1 MTAAPTPP
9 IATPGFATMVTPAPA
24 AEVHTVIGTGAHW
37 LGGAVQ
43 VLFVGLL
50 VPIGILLV
58 GAPIVLV
65 VRAVIAVIERF

>member
-1 MTAAPTPP
+1 MTVAPPLP
-9 IATPGFATMVTPAPA
+9 SATPGFATMVTPAPV
-24 AEVHTVIGTGAHW
+24 AEVHSVIGTGAHW

-43 VLFVGLL
+43 LLFVGLL

>member
-1 MTAAPTPP
+1 MTVAPPLP
-9 IATPGFATMVTPAPA
+9 SATPGFATMVTPAPA
-24 AEVHTVIGTGAHW
+24 AEVQTVIGTGAHW

-43 VLFVGLL
+43 LLFVGLL

>member
-1 MTAAPTPP
+1 MAVAPTLP

-24 AEVHTVIGTGAHW
+24 AEVHTVMGTAAHW

-43 VLFVGLL
+43 LLFVGLL

-58 GAPIVLV
+58 GAPIALL
-65 VRAVIAVIERF
+65 VRAVIAVFERF

>member
-1 MTAAPTPP
+1 MAIAPTLP

-24 AEVHTVIGTGAHW
+24 AEVHTVMGTAARW

-43 VLFVGLL
+43 LLFVGLL

-65 VRAVIAVIERF
+65 VRAVIAVFERF

>member
-1 MTAAPTPP
+1 MAVAPTLP

-24 AEVHTVIGTGAHW
+24 AEVLTVMGTAARW

-43 VLFVGLL
+43 LLFVGLL

-58 GAPIVLV
+58 GAPIVLL
-65 VRAVIAVIERF
+65 VRAVIAVFERF

>member
-1 MTAAPTPP
+1 MATASTPP
-9 IATPGFATMVTPAPA
+9 LAAPGFATMVTPAPA

-37 LGGAVQ
+37 LGGALQ
-43 VLFVGLL
+43 LLFVGLL